1 MNTYYSNWRFCLS
14 HIRASEI
21 FSSRHT
27 RGYHPEN
34 GHTRG
39 LFIGILFELVS
50 KLFGGRERVEEM
62 VNLASWKI

>member
-1 MNTYYSNWRFCLS
+1 MDTYYSNWGFCLS

-21 FSSRHT
+21 FSSGIPGGIIQKT
-27 RGYHPEN
+27 GMP
-34 GHTRG
+34 GG

>member
-1 MNTYYSNWRFCLS
+1 VISS
-14 HIRASEI
+14 SEI

-50 KLFGGRERVEEM
+50 KLFVDRERVEEIA
-62 VNLASWKI
+62 NLASWKI